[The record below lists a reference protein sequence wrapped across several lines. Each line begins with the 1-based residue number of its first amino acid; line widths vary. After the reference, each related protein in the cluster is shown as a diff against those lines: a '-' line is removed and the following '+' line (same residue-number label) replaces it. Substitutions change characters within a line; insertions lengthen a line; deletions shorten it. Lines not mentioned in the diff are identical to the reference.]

1 MATLDTNIALGVRPV
16 QLENPMAQY
25 SQIAQIQNARNQNA
39 LAKYQLGAAQR
50 EEESVNA
57 LNQAYQQSYDPTTG
71 KIDLNK
77 LRQTLSTGGYGS
89 KLPALEKTF
98 AEMQEKQLQVDKLS
112 NEVKA
117 QPTKLEK
124 EKTELLDVKLRQA
137 RSFLDTIDPMD
148 PSAAARYIQWHEA
161 NHADPIIGPALAAR
175 GVIAEQSRAQIA
187 QAIEQGPQAFA
198 QLLNQSRLGAEK
210 FIEMN
215 KPTVTT
221 QNTGGTTRLLQ
232 TPGLGGPSTVVPGS
246 EAAITMNENQKQE
259 IKLQRD
265 RLTQDQKRVALEER
279 RVKIAE
285 DASQRE
291 KDPVFQQSMAQ
302 AKATGQAIAK
312 DKALAEQV
320 LPKVLSTA
328 ESTLGLIDS
337 LVGAP
342 PVLDKNGKVIKQGTK
357 PHPGFETAVG
367 ASLVPGAR
375 FVPGTDAS
383 DFQARFDQ
391 LQGGAFLQAFETLKG
406 GGSITNIEGEK
417 GTAALNRMNLA
428 QSEKEFVQAAREFQD
443 VVRRGVERAKKRVGG
458 GVSITNSA
466 NDVVDTSNPLLK

>member
-1 MATLDTNIALGVRPV
+1 MATIDPNIALGGRPL
-16 QLENPMAQY
+16 QLENPLAQY
-25 SQIAQIQNARNQNA
+25 SQFAQIQNAQKQNA
-39 LAKYQLGAAQR
+39 LAELQLQAAKRAEEEDIGVRNYFAQNPDLNAPETQNKLASFGKTGLAYSKLLSEQKTANLTRQEQEQKIYKAKRDFGTQALRDLSMNPSDENIIAFGQDAVIQKFMTPEESAAKTQQLLAMPVPERQAYMAAQGAQSKELMELFQSKPVER
-50 EEESVNA
+50 TDGQRKWLEESNPRLPTFGQLVRPAIQMQATPEAVLSAGVTQRGQDMTANTAAAGQRVTMRGQDLINA
-57 LNQAYQQSYDPTTG
+57 
-71 KIDLNK
+71 
-77 LRQTLSTGGYGS
+77 R
-89 KLPALEKTF
+89 
-98 AEMQEKQLQVDKLS
+98 
-112 NEVKA
+112 
-117 QPTKLEK
+117 EK
-124 EKTELLDVKLRQA
+124 ENLQLRK
-137 RSFLDTIDPMD
+137 
-148 PSAAARYIQWHEA
+148 EA
-161 NHADPIIGPALAAR
+161 QR
-175 GVIAEQSRAQIA
+175 R
-187 QAIEQGPQAFA
+187 
-198 QLLNQSRLGAEK
+198 
-210 FIEMN
+210 
-215 KPTVTT
+215 
-221 QNTGGTTRLLQ
+221 
-232 TPGLGGPSTVVPGS
+232 
-246 EAAITMNENQKQE
+246 EA
-259 IKLQRD
+259 
-265 RLTQDQKRVALEER
+265 
-279 RVKIAE
+279 
-285 DASQRE
+285 
-291 KDPVFQQSMAQ
+291 DPVFQQSMAQ

-328 ESTLGLIDS
+328 ESTVGLIDS

-367 ASLVPGAR
+367 ASFVPGAR

-443 VVRRGVERAKKRVGG
+443 VVRKGVERAKKRVGG